1 MWARRIHQTIPRLI
15 RSRAARGD
23 VGRRARITGVT
34 DPRAGQ
40 PAAPSDLVDV
50 ASLVTAYY
58 TLVPDPA
65 EPAQR
70 VAFGT
75 SGHRGSSFDT
85 AFNEAHILATTPPTC
100 DDRAAQGTEGP
111 LFLGRDPHAL
121 SEPAWASALEVLAA
135 NDVTVLVDAAGRYTP
150 TPPVSHAL
158 PTATRGRTAGPPRAR
173 R

>member
-1 MWARRIHQTIPRLI
+1 MLVRRIHQNIHRLI

-58 TLVPDPA
+58 TLEPDPA
-65 EPAQR
+65 DPAQQ

-75 SGHRGSSFDT
+75 SGHRGSAIDR
-85 AFNEAHILATTPPTC
+85 AFNQAHP
-100 DDRAAQGTEGP
+100 
-111 LFLGRDPHAL
+111 
-121 SEPAWASALEVLAA
+121 
-135 NDVTVLVDAAGRYTP
+135 DAP
-150 TPPVSHAL
+150 TP
-158 PTATRGRTAGPPRAR
+158 ATRADRVPARPRR
-173 R
+173 